1 MNETEGFSIKNYSPH
16 LSFGREHE
24 NSGFILICDD
34 GRELEG
40 TEVLWSVGK
49 DCYDYLMV
57 AREDDKE
64 HDLDPKEYIDTW
76 VKWIFETVDHGF
88 VTMIDSG
95 RVIETSGLTGEQLKE
110 EMFKREPYFRLE
122 EFLKYLDHF
131 ESDLLDD
138 PLVYAL
144 GCLSELDE
152 IAEIAQYTMEDSGD
166 WVSSL
171 CGWREK
177 MNIKIKIKE
186 ELKKR
191 STSAAKTR
199 HAETDSFKIDVLKAY
214 DENLSSY
221 RSVADAARKLIK
233 IAPVTNR
240 TIEKWIREHTK
251 VQK

>member
-1 MNETEGFSIKNYSPH
+1 MNETEEFSIKNYSPH
-16 LSFGREHE
+16 LSFGMEHE
-24 NSGFILICDD
+24 NSDSILICDD

-64 HDLDPKEYIDTW
+64 HDLNPKEYIETW
-76 VKWIFETVDHGF
+76 VKWIFERVDLGASYL
-88 VTMIDSG
+88 IDSEKI
-95 RVIETSGLTGEQLKE
+95 VEDTGLSPEQFKE
-110 EMFKREPYFRLE
+110 KFFKQEPCFRLE
-122 EFLKYLDHF
+122 QILKWLAHF
-131 ESDLLDD
+131 DSDLLDD
-138 PLVYAL
+138 PLVFAI
-144 GCLSELDE
+144 GCFAELDE

-166 WVSSL
+166 WVNSL
-171 CGWREK
+171 CVWREK

-191 STSAAKTR
+191 STTAAKTR
-199 HAETDSFKIDVLKAY
+199 HAETDSFKIDVLKVY
-214 DENLSSY
+214 DENCDSY
-221 RSVADAARKLIK
+221 KSVADAARKLIK

>member
-1 MNETEGFSIKNYSPH
+1 MNEIEEFSIKNYSPH

-24 NSGFILICDD
+24 NSDSILICDD

-49 DCYDYLMV
+49 DCYDYLML
-57 AREDDKE
+57 AREEDKE
-64 HDLDPKEYIDTW
+64 HDLNPKDYIESW
-76 VKWIFETVDHGF
+76 VKWIFKMVDNGF
-88 VTMIDSG
+88 VTLIDSG
-95 RVIETSGLTGEQLKE
+95 NIIETSGLTGKELKE
-110 EMFKREPYFRLE
+110 EMFKRAPCSRLE
-122 EFLKYLDHF
+122 EFLKYLDHY
-131 ESDLLDD
+131 ESDLLDN

-144 GCLSELDE
+144 GCLSELDD
-152 IAEIAQYTMEDSGD
+152 IAGIAQYTMEDSGD
-166 WVSSL
+166 WVSCL
-171 CGWREK
+171 CAWREK

-191 STSAAKTR
+191 SASAAKTR